1 MSWTSSS
8 VAQVVECVTAH
19 PAQLLGIADSKGFLA
34 PGLDADLVV
43 LDDVGNVHQTWKFGE
58 KVFDLESPVKQ
69 EVKKGIQNKDSMKE
83 SVRCGERF
91 TVPETRKLVN
101 VTSNGVRV
109 H

>member
-1 MSWTSSS
+1 
-8 VAQVVECVTAH
+8 
-19 PAQLLGIADSKGFLA
+19 LA

-43 LDDVGNVHQTWKFGE
+43 LDDTGNVHQTWKFGE

-69 EVKKGIQNKDSMKE
+69 EVKKGILNKESMNE

-91 TVPETRKLVN
+91 TVPETRKFVN